1 MCEPPMQ
8 SPSPKRRL
16 PVVGNAQEPEPSP
29 MWWPLLGGIVILG
42 VWVPLALVMMG
53 LVRKWI
59 GNATNAQASSALML
73 LALLLLGA
81 FALSCV
87 LGGALVGRF
96 FERAR
101 PSDSTKAGLWAWS
114 FIMLFAALG
123 NAFRPVFVAAVVCV
137 SLLAEAL
144 VFARLGG
151 KWGRRKHPST

>member
-1 MCEPPMQ
+1 
-8 SPSPKRRL
+8 
-16 PVVGNAQEPEPSP
+16 

-42 VWVPLALVMMG
+42 VWVPLALVMIG

-59 GNATNAQASSALML
+59 ANANSAHASPALML
-73 LALLLLGA
+73 LALLLLGS

-101 PSDSTKAGLWAWS
+101 PSDSTQAGLWAWS

-123 NAFRPVFVAAVVCV
+123 HAFRPVLVGVIVGIC
-137 SLLAEAL
+137 LLAEAL

-151 KWGRRKHPST
+151 KWGRRKPPQ